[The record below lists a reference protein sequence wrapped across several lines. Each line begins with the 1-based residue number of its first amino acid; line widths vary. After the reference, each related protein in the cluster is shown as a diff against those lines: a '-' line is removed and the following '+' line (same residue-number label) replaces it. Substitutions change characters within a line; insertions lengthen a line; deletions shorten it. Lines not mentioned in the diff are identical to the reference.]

1 MMAATLIFLGTL
13 IFIAHLFSYLFSRKR
28 IPDVLLLIVVGLAIG
43 PLLGWVHPSDLGQLA
58 NVFSSLTLIFILLDS
73 GLGLSIDS
81 LRRYWKGV
89 FQVTLLSFLF
99 STAMATAISY
109 FMGFEF
115 SVSLMIGT
123 MVAGTG
129 ASIVVPL
136 LNQMKVSEYTRT
148 VLTMESAISAVISF
162 VLALSLMDAYKMGSM
177 AVGSMVGRVLA
188 SLLIAA
194 LLGVVAGIVWS
205 SLLDRVRK
213 IENSMFLTPAFVF
226 IVYGLTDFLE
236 FSGAIAVLCFGVVLG
251 NTDYFKFSFLD
262 KTKKHEMKP
271 LEMNEKGFV
280 KEFVFILKS
289 YYFVYIGISIP
300 FGNGVALLYGLAI
313 TVALFVV
320 RYLLLL
326 VVGRENSVNDRRVV
340 SLMIPKGLSAALLAS
355 IPDQI
360 NQAAGRIVIP
370 DAVMIKHV
378 VYAVIFFSI
387 VTTSLMVFLTRKNL
401 VKNEANVL

>member
-1 MMAATLIFLGTL
+1 MAATLIFLGAL
-13 IFIAHLFSYLFSRKR
+13 IFMAHLFSYLFSRKR
-28 IPDVLLLIVVGLAIG
+28 IPDVLLLIVVGIAIG
-43 PLLGWVHPSDLGQLA
+43 PLLGWVRPANLGQLA
-58 NVFSSLTLIFILLDS
+58 SIFSTLTLIFILLDS

-99 STAMATAISY
+99 STAVATAISY

-115 SVSLMIGT
+115 SVSLMVGT

-129 ASIVVPL
+129 ASIVLPL
-136 LNQMKVSEYTRT
+136 LNQMKASEYTRT

-177 AVGSMVGRVLA
+177 AVGSVAGKVLA

-213 IENSMFLTPAFVF
+213 IESSMFLTPAFVF
-226 IVYGLTDFLE
+226 IVYGLTEFLD

-262 KTKKHEMKP
+262 KVKNHDMKP
-271 LEMNEKGFV
+271 LETTEKGFV

-289 YYFVYIGISIP
+289 YYFVYIGICIP
-300 FGNGVALLYGLAI
+300 FSNGVALTYGLII
-313 TVALFVV
+313 TAALFAT

-326 VVGRENSVNDRRVV
+326 VVGHENDRNDRHVV
-340 SLMIPKGLSAALLAS
+340 SMMIPKGLSAALLAS
-355 IPDQI
+355 IPEQL
-360 NQAAGRIVIP
+360 NQLAGRIVIP

-387 VTTSLMVFLTRKNL
+387 IATSLMVFLTRKKL